1 MQAEALPVLIYELLE
16 HRPNLQTTG
25 SDTMYLFPGYRPGR
39 HLHAQTAMKELR
51 RLGIN
56 LHGAR
61 NSALDN
67 LVKLAPPPI
76 VADMLGYSYQ
86 VTERHA
92 ALATT
97 TYARYAQSLAATI
110 ASMN

>member
-1 MQAEALPVLIYELLE
+1 MSVDLDKSAWKRVALRDVVR
-16 HRPNLQTTG
+16 HVTDRV
-25 SDTMYLFPGYRPGR
+25 DRPGR